1 MYTCLSAADQIRFL
15 AYLASLPEFPD
26 KRVFFQ
32 TLNPNKMENLTHT
45 KLKEV
50 TDHEETKKV
59 ENHFDDLVSQI
70 KSLQGISP
78 EDRDDVIMEIAW
90 LKTRV
95 SKYANAVYVMGKLHG
110 SCDEITKQIQEKK

>member
-1 MYTCLSAADQIRFL
+1 
-15 AYLASLPEFPD
+15 
-26 KRVFFQ
+26 
-32 TLNPNKMENLTHT
+32 MENLTHI

-59 ENHFDDLVSQI
+59 ENHFADLVSQV

-78 EDRDDVIMEIAW
+78 EDRDDVIIKIAW
-90 LKTRV
+90 LNTRV

-110 SCDEITKQIQEKK
+110 ECDEITKQQEKQK